1 MRIYTRT
8 GDDGLTGLIGGKRVR
23 KHSLRIA
30 ALGAVDEVNAALGAA
45 SLSVEDA
52 RTKRL
57 IHEIQCRLFDLGAH
71 IASGEKEHENGLRA
85 SDVNA
90 LEHSIDEMTEKLPE
104 LRAFILPGGSPGSVA
119 LHTARTVARKA
130 ERALVEL
137 SESESVPAT
146 GLAYLNRLSD
156 WLFTAA
162 RTANAISNVSDVEWH
177 PRAPSD

>member
-1 MRIYTRT
+1 M
-8 GDDGLTGLIGGKRVR
+8 
-23 KHSLRIA
+23 
-30 ALGAVDEVNAALGAA
+30 
-45 SLSVEDA
+45 
-52 RTKRL
+52 
-57 IHEIQCRLFDLGAH
+57 GAH